1 MVNFIDFQQRKQ
13 STAKMSTFS
22 LFWMPY
28 MIIMIGVFV
37 DSFGHIGKVHA
48 TPQEG
53 REKLV
58 ENACFWRVPKLKE
71 SAKNE
76 LKALLERHKGAVEVY
91 RK

>member
-1 MVNFIDFQQRKQ
+1 MVDDKFYRFA
-13 STAKMSTFS
+13 TAKMSKLLPFR
-22 LFWMPY
+22 MPY
-28 MIIMIGVFV
+28 IVIMIGVFV
-37 DSFGHIGKVHA
+37 DSFGHTGKVYA
-48 TPQEG
+48 TPQEE

-71 SAKNE
+71 SAKTE

>member
-1 MVNFIDFQQRKQ
+1 
-13 STAKMSTFS
+13 
-22 LFWMPY
+22 

-48 TPQEG
+48 TPQEE

-71 SAKNE
+71 SAKTE
-76 LKALLERHKGAVEVY
+76 LKALIERHKGAVEVY